1 MRLKMRRARSSQ
13 SAVHCPASSL
23 AAPIGA
29 DPDPSMDSVEEA
41 GTTAA
46 RPDHIIARLQTLE
59 AADQAYLWL
68 STRAAVRS
76 TAWLEIPP
84 TQRTG
89 RPVTV
94 FHNGGLMPYV
104 RFVDSVSPW
113 WTAEF
118 VFAGR
123 PTRGRSTVPSCGW
136 SKRQQFS
143 LVQFA
148 PLQSHSWPQTRKR
161 VGRVGRQVVQ

>member
-23 AAPIGA
+23 GAPSGA
-29 DPDPSMDSVEEA
+29 DPGPSMDSVEEA
-41 GTTAA
+41 GTTA
-46 RPDHIIARLQTLE
+46 RLDHIIARLQTLE

-68 STRAAVRS
+68 STCAAVWS

-104 RFVDSVSPW
+104 RFVDPVSPW

-118 VFAGR
+118 VSAGR
-123 PTRGRSTVPSCGW
+123 PTRGTSIVPSCAGAMAAV
-136 SKRQQFS
+136 S

-161 VGRVGRQVVQ
+161 VGRVKRQVVQ